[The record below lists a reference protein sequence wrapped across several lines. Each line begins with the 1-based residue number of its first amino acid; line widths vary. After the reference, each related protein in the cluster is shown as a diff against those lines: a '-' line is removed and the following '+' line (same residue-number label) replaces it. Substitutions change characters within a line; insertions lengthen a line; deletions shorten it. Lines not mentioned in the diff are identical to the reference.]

1 MPTQPTIAMIPSG
14 YGLEKIYSVLPTN
27 GDADLQF
34 SRGSVA
40 TRVDKS
46 GLISNVQSNF
56 PRLDYLNSTCP
67 SLLLEPQRTNLLTYS
82 NDFAGSTYNKNSFA
96 CLANQSI
103 SPEGLNN
110 ASLIYQ
116 TANGDRDFY
125 VDTPNRIDVF
135 SVYAKSAGKDFFV
148 IFSKAGTNP
157 AWYNLANGTLG
168 TVPSGTTA
176 TITPVGNG
184 WYRLTYYRNVSGV
197 FQFFKPIDSNGS
209 AIGIASGTD
218 GALIY
223 GAQLES
229 GSFATSYIPTTGTS
243 VTRNAETASKTGVDA
258 YINDSE
264 GVLFVEISNSE
275 TTNGSYLGIS
285 NGGTSERLIIGNE
298 GGFLRVYTDVNVDGN
313 VQSAN
318 TDFNKIAV
326 KYNSSNT
333 SIYYNGF
340 LIKSINQSA
349 NLSGISA
356 LKFTSGGI
364 AQSFYG
370 KIKDLRVYN
379 TALTDSELE
388 TLVSYTSFNAM
399 ALNFNYTIY

>member
-56 PRLDYLNSTCP
+56 PRLDYLDSTCP
-67 SLLLEPQRTNLLTYS
+67 SLLLEPQRTNFILNSQAISLSPT
-82 NDFAGSTYNKNSFA
+82 KNGTFSDNF
-96 CLANQSI
+96 SI
-103 SPEGLNN
+103 SPDGTQN
-110 ASLIYQ
+110 ATKLTATTSDPYFYQ
-116 TANGDRDFY
+116 AVSF
-125 VDTPNRIDVF
+125 
-135 SVYAKSAGKDFFV
+135 SAGSYTASIYVKGIGSSIGKKLRVVLGGNSSDR
-148 IFSKAGTNP
+148 FSITSE
-157 AWYNLANGTLG
+157 WTRFEH
-168 TVPSGTTA
+168 TA
-176 TITPVGNG
+176 IMT
-184 WYRLTYYRNVSGV
+184 
-197 FQFFKPIDSNGS
+197 
-209 AIGIASGTD
+209 
-218 GALIY
+218 
-223 GAQLES
+223 S
-229 GSFATSYIPTTGTS
+229 GSLTTGLEIPDPAVVGDEVLVWGWQVEQGSYPTSIIKTTGTS
-243 VTRNAETASKTGVDA
+243 VTRIGETAFKTGVDA

-264 GVLFVEISNSE
+264 GVLFAEISNSE
-275 TTNGSYLGIS
+275 TTNGSYLGIC

-298 GGFLRVYTDVNVDGN
+298 GGFLRVYTDVNVDAN

-326 KYNSSNT
+326 KYNSSTT

>member
-56 PRLDYLNSTCP
+56 PRLDYLDSTCP
-67 SLLLEPQRTNLLTYS
+67 SLLLEPQRTNFILNSQAISLSPT
-82 NDFAGSTYNKNSFA
+82 KNGTFSDNF
-96 CLANQSI
+96 SI
-103 SPEGLNN
+103 SPDGTQN
-110 ASLIYQ
+110 ATKLTATTSDPYFYQ
-116 TANGDRDFY
+116 AVSF
-125 VDTPNRIDVF
+125 
-135 SVYAKSAGKDFFV
+135 SAGSYTASIYVKGIGSSIGKKLRVVLGGNSSDR
-148 IFSKAGTNP
+148 FSITSE
-157 AWYNLANGTLG
+157 WTRFEH
-168 TVPSGTTA
+168 TA
-176 TITPVGNG
+176 IMT
-184 WYRLTYYRNVSGV
+184 
-197 FQFFKPIDSNGS
+197 
-209 AIGIASGTD
+209 
-218 GALIY
+218 
-223 GAQLES
+223 S
-229 GSFATSYIPTTGTS
+229 GSLTTGLEIPDPAVVGDEVLVWGWQVEQGSYPTSIIKTTGTS
-243 VTRNAETASKTGVDA
+243 VTRIGETAFKTGVDA

-264 GVLFVEISNSE
+264 GVLFAEISNSE
-275 TTNGSYLGIS
+275 TTNGSYLGIC

-298 GGFLRVYTDVNVDGN
+298 GGFLRVYTDVNVDAN

>member
-1 MPTQPTIAMIPSG
+1 M
-14 YGLEKIYSVLPTN
+14 
-27 GDADLQF
+27 
-34 SRGSVA
+34 
-40 TRVDKS
+40 
-46 GLISNVQSNF
+46 
-56 PRLDYLNSTCP
+56 
-67 SLLLEPQRTNLLTYS
+67 
-82 NDFAGSTYNKNSFA
+82 FA
-96 CLANQSI
+96 
-103 SPEGLNN
+103 
-110 ASLIYQ
+110 
-116 TANGDRDFY
+116 
-125 VDTPNRIDVF
+125 
-135 SVYAKSAGKDFFV
+135 
-148 IFSKAGTNP
+148 
-157 AWYNLANGTLG
+157 
-168 TVPSGTTA
+168 
-176 TITPVGNG
+176 
-184 WYRLTYYRNVSGV
+184 
-197 FQFFKPIDSNGS
+197 
-209 AIGIASGTD
+209 
-218 GALIY
+218 
-223 GAQLES
+223 
-229 GSFATSYIPTTGTS
+229 
-243 VTRNAETASKTGVDA
+243 
-258 YINDSE
+258 
-264 GVLFVEISNSE
+264 EISNSE
-275 TTNGSYLGIS
+275 TTNGSYLGIC

-326 KYNSSNT
+326 KYNSSTT